1 VTTGTAATRITDADQ
16 ALAVAAELSA
26 AFAAEAGARDADRV
40 LPHVQVQALK
50 ESGLLA
56 LSVPVEHGGIA
67 APAAVI
73 AEVFRLFAHGDPS
86 LAQIPHSHYTF
97 LEAVRLQGTDTQRA
111 YFFERVLEGA
121 LFANAQSER
130 GPHPIDVDTTTLIP
144 DGEGYVLA
152 GRKYY
157 CTGALFADWVIVR
170 ASLPER
176 PGDTPTSST
185 PKALAFVPADAEGLQ
200 VVDDWHGMGQRT
212 TASGTV
218 TLDAVSVPAER
229 VVAFTPIFGAPTVY
243 GARAQLL
250 HTALDVGIATA
261 ALAEGVRQAGK
272 ARPHFE
278 AGVDAA
284 ADDPTV
290 VHLAGEL
297 TVTVRGAQALLAEA
311 GRAVDAAAA
320 PALRQCRCG
329 FGGRRGG
336 QGGRHPGVVGGV
348 ERTVRTGRHPQRI
361 RCGEP
366 VAVLARR
373 PHPHAARP
381 DPLEGTAHR
390 PLHPV
395 GHHPAAARPALRATG
410 SRSRVSRRRCAAGGG
425 HGSPSAGC
433 R

>member
-1 VTTGTAATRITDADQ
+1 MTGPRSAGTLGEVTPSHLRSVTTGTAATRIADADQ

-26 AFAAEAGARDADRV
+26 AFAADAGARDADRA

-97 LEAVRLQGTDTQRA
+97 LEAVRLQGTGAQRA
-111 YFFERVLEGA
+111 FFFEKVLEGA

-144 DGEGYVLA
+144 DGEGYVLQ

-200 VVDDWHGMGQRT
+200 VVDDWDGMGQRT

-320 PALRQCRCG
+320 DLDSDSAAAAS
-329 FGGRRGG
+329 
-336 QGGRHPGVVGGV
+336 
-348 ERTVRTGRHPQRI
+348 
-361 RCGEP
+361 
-366 VAVLARR
+366 VAVAVAKVAATRASLEASSALFELGGTRSASGAANLSRYWRDART
-373 PHPHAARP
+373 HTLH
-381 DPLEGTAHR
+381 DPTRWKVQHIGRYTLSGTNPPR
-390 PLHPV
+390 
-395 GHHPAAARPALRATG
+395 
-410 SRSRVSRRRCAAGGG
+410 
-425 HGSPSAGC
+425 HGQL
-433 R
+433 